1 MPWYRLGGLNQAY
14 RAYATYG
21 TVGMQLVLSLCV
33 GLFGGQWLDA
43 KAGTAPVLAIV
54 GTLLGI
60 VAGFRSLYQAAMK
73 MQAEAEAGD
82 DPAERAP
89 RRLDDED
96 DWKHRP

>member
-1 MPWYRLGGLNQAY
+1 MPRVNQAY

-21 TVGMQLVLSLCV
+21 TVGLQLVLSLCL
-33 GLFGGQWLDA
+33 GLFGGQWLDG

-73 MQAEAEAGD
+73 MQAEAEIVHPD
-82 DPAERAP
+82 ERP
-89 RRLDDED
+89 VPRLDDERPGDD
-96 DWKHRP
+96 DWKHPS